1 MRSKTKTTTK
11 EEPRPALVPKLR
23 FPEFRGAQGWDNA
36 ILGDLSEV
44 VRGGSPRPID
54 GFLTTDANGLS
65 WLKIG
70 DVDKEAK
77 YVTRTAEKVRPE
89 ALSKTR
95 VVKPGDLILSNS
107 MSFGRPYILQIETCI
122 HDGWI
127 AITDIAKKAD
137 RDFLYYSISTP
148 DSQSYFVDNAAGSG
162 VQNLNADIIKALP
175 VRFPKPAEQQKIAE
189 FLSSLDELMA
199 AQARKVDALKTHKK
213 GLMQQLFPRE
223 GENQPRLRFPEF
235 QNAGEW
241 EEKPLGSLASLSSG
255 GTPSKDN
262 PEYWN
267 GSIPWVSASSMYD
280 LVVEKA
286 DHYVTPIAIGNGTRI
301 AKKGS
306 ILILVRGSMLFK
318 RVPIC
323 IAGIDVAFNQDVK
336 ALEVDASINTSF
348 LLYQLSAF
356 QARFPI
362 NETGIGAGK
371 IELDHLKGFELFIPD
386 TPEQQRIAS
395 CLSNLDALVTA
406 ETQKL
411 ETLKAHKKGLMQK
424 LFPSPEEKSLRGCL
438 KSYAKPELIEQ
449 EQEAWQAAMKE
460 KYEHR

>member
-1 MRSKTKTTTK
+1 MKTTATK
-11 EEPRPALVPKLR
+11 EEATPALVPKLR
-23 FPEFRGAQGWDNA
+23 FPEFVGAKGWNSGM
-36 ILGDLSEV
+36 LGDLSEV

-54 GFLTTDANGLS
+54 GFMTTSADGLN

-77 YVTRTAEKVRPE
+77 FVTQTAEKVRRE

-95 VVKPGDLILSNS
+95 VVNPGDLILSNS
-107 MSFGRPYILQIETCI
+107 MSFGRPYILQITTCI

-127 AITDIAKKAD
+127 AITKISKKTE
-137 RDFLYYSISTP
+137 RDFLYYLISAP
-148 DSQSYFVDNAAGSG
+148 GSQSYFLDNAAGSG
-162 VQNLNADIIKALP
+162 VLNLNADIIKNLR
-175 VRFPKPAEQQKIAE
+175 VCFPTPAEQQKIAE
-189 FLSSLDELMA
+189 CLSSVDELMA

-223 GENQPRLRFPEF
+223 GETQPRLRFPEF

-241 EEKPLGSLASLSSG
+241 VETTLGSIGTFSSG

-262 PEYWN
+262 PDYWN

-280 LVVEKA
+280 LIVEKA
-286 DHYVTPIAIGNGTRI
+286 DHYVTPQAIGNGTRI
-301 AKKGS
+301 AKNGS

-323 IAGIDVAFNQDVK
+323 VAGLDVAFNQDVK
-336 ALEVDASINTSF
+336 ALDVNASINTNF

-356 QARFPI
+356 QSRFPI

-371 IELDHLKGFELFIPD
+371 IELDHLKGFPLFIPG
-386 TPEQQRIAS
+386 PAEQQRIAT
-395 CLSNLDALVTA
+395 CLSSLDALITA
-406 ETQKL
+406 ETQKH
-411 ETLKAHKKGLMQK
+411 EALKTHKKGLMQQ
-424 LFPSPEEKSLRGCL
+424 LFPSPEEV
-438 KSYAKPELIEQ
+438 
-449 EQEAWQAAMKE
+449 EA
-460 KYEHR
+460 